1 MSIVVVGSV
10 ALDSIETPSGKME
23 NALGGSA
30 TYFSIAASF
39 FNTDIRLVAV
49 IGSDFPREYI
59 DLLKNK
65 GIDLEGLERADG
77 KTFRW
82 KGSYGFSLGSAKTL
96 STELNV
102 FEKFV
107 PKIPD
112 RYKNSEYVFLANINP
127 ELQIDVLKQ
136 IKNSKLV
143 VCDTMNLWIAERKEK
158 LLNTIKH
165 VDIFII
171 NDEEAKQLTGE
182 AKVDMA
188 GRKILE
194 LGPRRV
200 IIKKGEHGAVTI
212 TRNSYF
218 SIPAYPLKLVVD
230 PTGAGDSFAGGF
242 MGYLASTGEISE
254 QNIRKAM
261 VYGTVMASF
270 NVEDFSINRQRTL
283 TKEEIE
289 SRFAEMHNIT
299 QF

>member
-10 ALDSIETPSGKME
+10 ALDSIETPSGKIE

-30 TYFSIAASF
+30 TYFSISASF

-49 IGSDFPREYI
+49 IGNDFPQEYI
-59 DLLKNK
+59 DLLKSK
-65 GIDLEGLERADG
+65 GIDLEGLERTDG

-82 KGSYGFSLGSAKTL
+82 KGLYGPNLGGAKTL

-112 RYKNSEYVFLANINP
+112 NYKNAQYVFLANINP
-127 ELQIDVLKQ
+127 ELQFDVMRQ
-136 IKNSKLV
+136 IKNTKLV
-143 VCDTMNLWIAERKEK
+143 VCDTMNLWIAERREK

-165 VDIFII
+165 VHILIV
-171 NDEEAKQLTGE
+171 NDEEARQLTGE
-182 AKVDMA
+182 TKVDMA

-194 LGPRRV
+194 LGPKRV
-200 IIKKGEHGAVTI
+200 IIKKGEHGAVTM
-212 TRNSYF
+212 TKDSYF
-218 SIPAYPLKLVVD
+218 SIPAYPLKSVVD

-242 MGYLASTGEISE
+242 MGYLASVHEISE

-261 VYGTVMASF
+261 VYGTIMASF
-270 NVEDFSINRQRTL
+270 NVEDFSINRQQTL

-289 SRFAEMHNIT
+289 SRFAEMKTIT

>member
-49 IGSDFPREYI
+49 IGSDFPQEYI

-82 KGSYGFSLGSAKTL
+82 KGSYGFSLGGAKTL

-127 ELQIDVLKQ
+127 ELQLDVLKQ

>member
-10 ALDSIETPSGKME
+10 ALDSIETPSGKVE

-30 TYFSIAASF
+30 TYFSISASF
-39 FNTDIRLVAV
+39 FNTDVRLVAV
-49 IGSDFPREYI
+49 IGSDFPQEYI

-65 GIDLEGLERADG
+65 GIDLDGLERTEG

-82 KGSYGFSLGSAKTL
+82 KGRYGFSLGGAETL

-102 FEKFV
+102 FEKFI

-112 RYKNSEYVFLANINP
+112 KYKDSKYIFLANINP
-127 ELQIDVLKQ
+127 ELQLDVLKQ
-136 IKNSKLV
+136 MKNIKLV
-143 VCDTMNLWIAERKEK
+143 ACDTMNLWIAERREK
-158 LLNTIKH
+158 LLNIIKH
-165 VDIFII
+165 VNILIV
-171 NDEEAKQLTGE
+171 NDEEARQLTGE

-194 LGPRRV
+194 LGPERV
-200 IIKKGEHGAVTI
+200 IIKKGEHGAI
-212 TRNSYF
+212 TMTKNSYF
-218 SIPAYPLKLVVD
+218 SIPAYPLKSVVD

-242 MGYLASTGEISE
+242 MGYLASVHEISE

-270 NVEDFSINRQRTL
+270 SVEDFSINRQQTL

-289 SRFAEMHNIT
+289 SRFAEMRNIT

>member
-10 ALDSIETPSGKME
+10 ALDSIETPSGKVE

-30 TYFSIAASF
+30 TYFSISASF
-39 FNTDIRLVAV
+39 FNTDVRLVAV
-49 IGSDFPREYI
+49 IGSDFPQEYI
-59 DLLKNK
+59 ELLKNK
-65 GIDLEGLERADG
+65 GIDLDGLERAEG

-82 KGSYGFSLGSAKTL
+82 KGRYGFSLGGAETL

-102 FEKFV
+102 FEKFI

-112 RYKNSEYVFLANINP
+112 KYKDSKYIFLANINP
-127 ELQIDVLKQ
+127 ELQLDVLKQ
-136 IKNSKLV
+136 MKNIKLV
-143 VCDTMNLWIAERKEK
+143 ACDTMNLWIAERKEK
-158 LLNTIKH
+158 LLNIIKH
-165 VDIFII
+165 VNILIV
-171 NDEEAKQLTGE
+171 NDEEARQLTGE

-194 LGPRRV
+194 LGPERI
-200 IIKKGEHGAVTI
+200 IIKKGEHGAI
-212 TRNSYF
+212 TMTKNSYF
-218 SIPAYPLKLVVD
+218 SIPAYPLKSVVD

-242 MGYLASTGEISE
+242 MGYLASVHEISE

-270 NVEDFSINRQRTL
+270 SVEDFSIYRQQTL

-289 SRFAEMHNIT
+289 SRFAEMRNIT